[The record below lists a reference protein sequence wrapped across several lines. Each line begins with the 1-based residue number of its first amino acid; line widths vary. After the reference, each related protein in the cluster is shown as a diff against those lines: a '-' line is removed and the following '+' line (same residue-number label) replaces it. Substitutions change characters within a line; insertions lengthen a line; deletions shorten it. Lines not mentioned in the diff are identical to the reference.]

1 MTHQNY
7 FIVFDTSEGAFLAY
21 DADKNSLVTFRTEKE
36 ARDAFEIGYKEN
48 HEQESATWSGS
59 AAIHWMNLKPFVIAL
74 PNNITP
80 VEVIT
85 TLANC
90 DISEIKSYSLHS
102 VAVTRTQGIKV
113 DLEICRNY
121 KVSKIEL
128 INPKWWEQG
137 FFQKCCNQ
145 LKILFGK
152 SDTSLKSS

>member
-1 MTHQNY
+1 MTNNY
-7 FIVFDTSEGAFLAY
+7 FLVFDTSEGAFLAY
-21 DADKNSLVTFRTEKE
+21 NSQNNCLVTFRTEQE
-36 ARDAFEIGYKEN
+36 ARDAVELGYKEN
-48 HEQESATWSGS
+48 YEQESLTWSGS
-59 AAIHWMNLKPFVIAL
+59 ATIHWLNLQPFVVGL

-113 DLEICRNY
+113 DLDICRNY
-121 KVSKIEL
+121 EVSKIEL
-128 INPKWWEQG
+128 INPKWREQG

-145 LKILFGK
+145 LKMLFGK
-152 SDTSLKSS
+152 FSAKTVS